1 MKGVQFL
8 TDEHGNPKSI
18 VLDIEEWGDLWAF
31 FRDGML
37 AEPARGA
44 AANAPPSTAKAADGD
59 AGAAAASEGVNGAAA
74 DPSTGTSFADRMEAL
89 CEQPPS
95 RERAIEMERLLSE
108 ATPADKAELLQRAL
122 ARMTDEDRRE
132 MQAIADEGL
141 EEDLQKWL
149 ESDGAQDAQRG
160 QADIERQY
168 AQAARRAVDRSFPP
182 SRRATDWDDGALK
195 RELARMTDEDRRE
208 MRKFAEEGLE
218 EDLKHWP
225 EYDGV
230 NGADADPSTGPSFAD
245 RMEALCEQP
254 PSQVRAVAML
264 RLLIHA
270 TPADKAELLQRA
282 LARIDPEYEQRFA
295 EGWSDEDLQKWLESD
310 AAQRSQADIERE
322 YAQAARRAVD
332 RSFPPSRRATDW
344 DDGAFERELA
354 KIDDEYRQYM
364 QEIAEEGIEADL
376 REWPE
381 Y

>member
-18 VLDIEEWGDLWAF
+18 VLDIEEWGELWAF

-44 AANAPPSTAKAADGD
+44 AAAAPPSTAKAADGEV
-59 AGAAAASEGVNGAAA
+59 GAAAASDGVSGADA
-74 DPSTGTSFADRMEAL
+74 DPSTGPSFADRMEAL

-95 RERAIEMERLLSE
+95 QVRAVAMLRLLSQ

-122 ARMTDEDRRE
+122 AKIDPEYEQRF
-132 MQAIADEGL
+132 AEGWSD
-141 EEDLQKWL
+141 EDLQKWL

-208 MRKFAEEGLE
+208 MQAIADEGLE

-230 NGADADPSTGPSFAD
+230 SGADADPSTGPSFAD

-264 RLLIHA
+264 RLLSQA

-282 LARIDPEYEQRFA
+282 LAKIDPEYEQRFA

-310 AAQRSQADIERE
+310 GAQDAQRGQADIERQ

>member
-37 AEPARGA
+37 AEPARDA
-44 AANAPPSTAKAADGD
+44 AAPPSTAKAADGD

-74 DPSTGTSFADRMEAL
+74 DPSTGPSFADRMEAL

-95 RERAIEMERLLSE
+95 QVRTAAMLRLLSR

-122 ARMTDEDRRE
+122 ARIDPEYEQRF
-132 MQAIADEGL
+132 AEGWSD
-141 EEDLQKWL
+141 EDLQKWL
-149 ESDGAQDAQRG
+149 ESDAAQRS
-160 QADIERQY
+160 QADIEREY

-195 RELARMTDEDRRE
+195 RELAKITDEDRRE
-208 MRKFAEEGLE
+208 MQAIADEGLE

-225 EYDGV
+225 EYDAV
-230 NGADADPSTGPSFAD
+230 NGAAADPSTGPSFAD

-254 PSQVRAVAML
+254 PSPARAVAML
-264 RLLIHA
+264 RLLSHA
-270 TPADKAELLQRA
+270 TPADKAELLERA